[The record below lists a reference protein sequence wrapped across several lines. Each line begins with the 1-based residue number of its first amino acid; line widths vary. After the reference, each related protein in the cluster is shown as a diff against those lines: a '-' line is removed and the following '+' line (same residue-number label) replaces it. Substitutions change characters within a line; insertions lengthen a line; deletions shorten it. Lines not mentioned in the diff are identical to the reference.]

1 MKKAKLIINL
11 ITKAAVVAFFVSLTM
26 LESASVL
33 PIITLALSLGW
44 LWLYGW
50 AQVYQPRKGG
60 VKRVK

>member
-26 LESASVL
+26 LESASPVPL
-33 PIITLALSLGW
+33 VCLALSLGW

-50 AQVYQPRKGG
+50 ARYYQPRKGG
-60 VKRVK
+60 EK

>member
-33 PIITLALSLGW
+33 PLITVALSFGW

-60 VKRVK
+60 EK

>member
-26 LESASVL
+26 LESASAL
-33 PIITLALSLGW
+33 PLVCLAVSGSW

-50 AQVYQPRKGG
+50 ARYYQPRKGG
-60 VKRVK
+60 EK

>member
-11 ITKAAVVAFFVSLTM
+11 ITKAAVVAFIVSLTM

-33 PIITLALSLGW
+33 PIIALALSLGW

-50 AQVYQPRKGG
+50 ARYYQPRKGG
-60 VKRVK
+60 EK